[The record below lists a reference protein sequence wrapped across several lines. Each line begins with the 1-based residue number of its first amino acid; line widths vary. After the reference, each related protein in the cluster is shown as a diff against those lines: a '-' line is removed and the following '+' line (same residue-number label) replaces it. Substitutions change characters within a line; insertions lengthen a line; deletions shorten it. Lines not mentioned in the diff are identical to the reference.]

1 VQATTHRRSLAS
13 VPVGAVAIF
22 FWLVALAIGLIVVFV
37 AAVVILTL
45 RLTVKITVMVCGN
58 LFRYFP
64 G

>member
-1 VQATTHRRSLAS
+1 MQAITHRSSRLP

-22 FWLVALAIGLIVVFV
+22 FWLVALAVGVIVVFV
-37 AAVVILTL
+37 VGAVIFTV
-45 RLTVKITVMVCGN
+45 RLTIRIMVLVCRN

>member
-1 VQATTHRRSLAS
+1 MQATTHRRSLAS

-22 FWLVALAIGLIVVFV
+22 FWLVALAVGVIVVLV

-45 RLTVKITVMVCGN
+45 RLTVRIAVMVCRN